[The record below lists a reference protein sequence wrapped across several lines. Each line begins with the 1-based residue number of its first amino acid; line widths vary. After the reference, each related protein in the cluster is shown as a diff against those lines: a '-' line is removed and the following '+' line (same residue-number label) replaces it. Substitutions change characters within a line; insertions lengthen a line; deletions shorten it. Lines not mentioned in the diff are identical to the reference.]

1 MLGETGARAAAE
13 ALCAE
18 VANMIIEVLVLED
31 LTAEDIDPK
40 APLFGDGLGLD
51 SIDALELSFAIAQR
65 YGVKLRS
72 DDERNQAIFASL
84 EELSHHIGESR
95 TK

>member
-1 MLGETGARAAAE
+1 MLVEAGTQAADQAFRAEIAH
-13 ALCAE
+13 
-18 VANMIIEVLVLED
+18 MIIETLVLED
-31 LTAEDIDPK
+31 VTAEDIDPK
-40 APLFGDGLGLD
+40 AALFGDGLGLD

-72 DDERNQAIFASL
+72 DDERYQETFSSL
-84 EELSHHIGESR
+84 ETLSRHIGENR